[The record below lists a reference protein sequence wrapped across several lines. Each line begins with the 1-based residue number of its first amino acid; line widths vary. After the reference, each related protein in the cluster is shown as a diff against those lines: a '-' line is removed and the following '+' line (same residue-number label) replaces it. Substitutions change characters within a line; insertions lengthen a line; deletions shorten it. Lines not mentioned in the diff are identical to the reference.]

1 MEVHEPAVAY
11 GKEYFSPDE
20 YLEIEN
26 TSVEKNEYYKGEIF
40 AMSGTKVPHNIIA
53 VNLLTQIKQYLR
65 GKNCRPF
72 NSDQRIHI
80 EKNTLFTYPDIS
92 IICGNIETRNN
103 DNFNVTNPAVII
115 EILSKSTSNYDRGDK
130 FKLYRDIESL
140 REYILVDSE
149 SINIEAFHINEHN
162 HWELEEYSG
171 IDTPVLIR
179 TIQFTIPIQDIYE
192 GTELVQN
199 NTLTSLI

>member
-1 MEVHEPAVAY
+1 MEVREPAIAY
-11 GKEYFSPDE
+11 SKKYISPEE

-26 TSVEKNEYYKGEIF
+26 TSVEKHEYYEGEVF

-65 GKNCRPF
+65 GKSSRPF
-72 NSDQRIHI
+72 NSDQRMHI
-80 EKNTLFTYPDIS
+80 EKNSLFTYPDIS
-92 IICGNIETRNN
+92 IVCGKVETRNN
-103 DNFNVTNPAVII
+103 DNLNVTNPSVII
-115 EILSKSTSNYDRGDK
+115 EILSKSTRNYDRGDK

-149 SINIEAFHINEHN
+149 SINIEAFRINEHN

-171 IDTPVLIR
+171 INASLLIR
-179 TIQFTIPIQDIYE
+179 AIQFIIPVSDFYE
-192 GTELVQN
+192 GTELLQ
-199 NTLTSLI
+199 L